1 MDKFL
6 DWMYKYGWVVQTVIA
21 TLTLISTIITTINL
35 FEMSDCLLKTEHK
48 LEYQCQN

>member
-21 TLTLISTIITTINL
+21 TLTLISAVLTT
-35 FEMSDCLLKTEHK
+35 
-48 LEYQCQN
+48 Y

>member
-21 TLTLISTIITTINL
+21 TLTLISAVLTTINL
-35 FEMSDCLLKTEHK
+35 FEMSDYLLILLSELNTT
-48 LEYQCQN
+48 Y